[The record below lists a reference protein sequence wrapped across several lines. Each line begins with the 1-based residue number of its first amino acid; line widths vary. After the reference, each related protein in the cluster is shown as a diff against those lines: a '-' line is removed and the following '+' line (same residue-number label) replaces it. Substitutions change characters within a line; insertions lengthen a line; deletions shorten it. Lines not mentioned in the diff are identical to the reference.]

1 MRSSSSSA
9 PELSFAHFLGR
20 SLDALAEELPAI
32 YAEMCRTLAPRA
44 VRIALDGE
52 VVTVA
57 CTPERATLLDVHGA
71 LDSLDAPAVDV
82 RTSRAAIVALIDA
95 RSTLV
100 ESVVADRV
108 ELRGK
113 LDDLVAFHDGLV
125 VYLHGAVRAPSFP
138 ALLLL
143 FRRSIGTGTIPAH
156 A

>member
-1 MRSSSSSA
+1 
-9 PELSFAHFLGR
+9 
-20 SLDALAEELPAI
+20 
-32 YAEMCRTLAPRA
+32 MCRTLAPRA

-57 CTPERATLLDVHGA
+57 CTPERATLLDASDAPDVLDA
-71 LDSLDAPAVDV
+71 LDAADAPDVEV

-100 ESVVADRV
+100 ESVLADRV

-143 FRRSIGTGTIPAH
+143 FRRSIDTGNIPTH